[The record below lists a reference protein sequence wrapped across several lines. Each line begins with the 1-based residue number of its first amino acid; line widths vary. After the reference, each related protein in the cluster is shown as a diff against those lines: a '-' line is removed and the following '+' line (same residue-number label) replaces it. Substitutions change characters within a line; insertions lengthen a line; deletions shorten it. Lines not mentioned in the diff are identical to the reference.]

1 MNQTTIYS
9 IFYIIGLLMLTAIL
23 IGGPLMLLW
32 NWLMPTLFNLPE
44 ITFWQACGLNL
55 LSTMIFKS
63 NTSINKKD

>member
-1 MNQTTIYS
+1 
-9 IFYIIGLLMLTAIL
+9 MLTAIL